1 MSIPIIDLFSG
12 AGGLGL
18 GATKAGGDLRLSVEI
33 DRLACDTME
42 ANKDSHHGEV
52 LCADVCSLSG
62 SELRKLAKI
71 SVDEPFIMVGGP
83 PCQPFSKASYWTDPG
98 HESKYRRARS
108 QGLSITKPT
117 SIIEAKPDERRD
129 LLQEYYRLINESDP
143 EGFLFENVPS
153 ILHPRNKQTFLDF
166 RQSVESIG
174 YKTLLCKVNGLD
186 FGLAQ
191 KRQRIILLGLK
202 HDFPTE
208 PIRSHSDNLEDLTN
222 GMEKYVTVKEALK
235 SFSGDKYF
243 EPEEV
248 VSGKWAVHLNE
259 IPPGMNYKALT
270 AWAGHP
276 NPTFVAETKFWNFLL
291 KLHPE
296 QASWTIAA
304 NPGPWTGPFHW
315 DSRRLRTP
323 ELAVL
328 QGFPA
333 DYKFVGK
340 RRDRVKQIGNALPSN
355 IAAGCLKPMIE
366 SIICSMNQRVAI

>member
-1 MSIPIIDLFSG
+1 MSVPIIDVFSG

-18 GATKAGGDLRLSVEI
+18 GSIKAGGDLRLSVEI
-33 DRLACDTME
+33 DKLACDTMQANSRYHQGKVLCEDVSFLTGSDIRRE
-42 ANKDSHHGEV
+42 AN
-52 LCADVCSLSG
+52 LS
-62 SELRKLAKI
+62 K
-71 SVDEPFIMVGGP
+71 DEPFILVGGP

-98 HESKYRRARS
+98 HDSNYRKARAKGIS
-108 QGLSITKPT
+108 LPKPAV
-117 SIIEAKPDERRD
+117 IKEAKPDQRRD
-129 LLQEYYRLINESDP
+129 LIYEYYRLIMESSP

-166 RQSVESIG
+166 KDSVEKIG
-174 YKTLLCKVNGLD
+174 YKTLLCKVDGLD

-191 KRQRIILLGLK
+191 KRQRVILLGLK
-202 HDFPTE
+202 DDIPLNPVRT
-208 PIRSHSDNLEDLTN
+208 HSDKLEDLTN
-222 GMEKYVTVKEALK
+222 GLKKHISVGDILKPFQNKKYH
-235 SFSGDKYF
+235 
-243 EPEEV
+243 EPEEI
-248 VSGKWAVHLNE
+248 VSGKWAEHLRE

-276 NPTFVAETKFWNFLL
+276 NPSFIAETKFWNFLL
-291 KLHPE
+291 KLDPKKS
-296 QASWTIAA
+296 SWTIAA

-315 DSRRLRTP
+315 ESRRLRIP

-355 IAAGCLKPMIE
+355 IASGCLKPMIQ
-366 SIICSMNQRVAI
+366 SIMNSSIDRVAI